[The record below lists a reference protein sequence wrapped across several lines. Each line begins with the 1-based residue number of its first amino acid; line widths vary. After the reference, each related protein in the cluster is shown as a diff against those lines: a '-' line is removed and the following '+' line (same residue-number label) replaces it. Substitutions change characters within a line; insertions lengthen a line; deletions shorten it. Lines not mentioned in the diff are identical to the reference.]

1 MQHLK
6 TLGSTAVALK
16 KSGTQK
22 FEPKGESYIM
32 VGYSQTAK
40 AYRLFDTMNQNIVK
54 LRDNLFNEVTSSKPN
69 IIGTLK
75 DIVEFYQTQKHY
87 EVSSAISELDDEEFF
102 RFSDEKSSDNDAS

>member
-1 MQHLK
+1 
-6 TLGSTAVALK
+6 
-16 KSGTQK
+16 
-22 FEPKGESYIM
+22 
-32 VGYSQTAK
+32 
-40 AYRLFDTMNQNIVK
+40 MNQNIVK

-102 RFSDEKSSDNDAS
+102 GFYDQDSTYSDANQDAVPQARGRGRPRIIRTGQQGNHADNCIP